1 MRMGGINGGGLGTR
15 LLLFLV
21 LETPCNYARGWH
33 ISNTSS
39 NQNIVQTHQCIG
51 HYRFTLKH
59 KNDTI
64 TILLHVNV
72 SKQVESKLEIQ
83 EAPLTCTELNA
94 EALGF
99 QCMWKTCVHERYYN
113 CDTQQFKGCGPRS
126 RNRSTTY
133 RLVLSEANL
142 TTVQPAV
149 CDLQPALSHGCQTHS
164 LGSKSPWIL

>member
-1 MRMGGINGGGLGTR
+1 MGGINGGGLGTR

-21 LETPCNYARGWH
+21 LETPCNYARRWH

-94 EALGF
+94 EALGSSVRGKLV
-99 QCMWKTCVHERYYN
+99 CMSIIIAVILN
-113 CDTQQFKGCGPRS
+113 SLKGVG
-126 RNRSTTY
+126 
-133 RLVLSEANL
+133 
-142 TTVQPAV
+142 
-149 CDLQPALSHGCQTHS
+149 
-164 LGSKSPWIL
+164 